1 MRKLRTS
8 KTQSEVHINLPYLE
22 SSRVYILQHIPIMV
36 ADYHVLEPFPLF
48 VDSKG
53 PSASSY
59 YYSSKMSLVSLFNS
73 DSSASRLRSRI
84 SIPDKATNYIR
95 LKYYQYEVTF
105 GLYVMEPMEKLVVNT
120 IVFTI
125 LSLLLYGIIFGLKP
139 LLIRTICRTIWCLSG
154 SYEGVEDICS
164 SGCP

>member
-1 MRKLRTS
+1 MA
-8 KTQSEVHINLPYLE
+8 
-22 SSRVYILQHIPIMV
+22 

-53 PSASSY
+53 PSSTSY

-73 DSSASRLRSRI
+73 ESPASRLRSRI
-84 SIPDKATNYIR
+84 SVPEKVRNYFH
-95 LKYYQYEVTF
+95 LKYYQYEVTL
-105 GLYVMEPMEKLVVNT
+105 GLYVMDPMEKLVVNT

-125 LSLLLYGIIFGLKP
+125 LSLLLYGVIFGLKP
-139 LLIRTICRTIWCLSG
+139 LLIRTICRMIWCMSG

-164 SGCP
+164 